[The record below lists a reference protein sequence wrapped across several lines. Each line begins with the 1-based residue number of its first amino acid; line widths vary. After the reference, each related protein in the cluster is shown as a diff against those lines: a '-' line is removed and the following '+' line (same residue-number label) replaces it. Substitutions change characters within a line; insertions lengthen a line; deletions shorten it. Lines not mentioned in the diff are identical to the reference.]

1 MNVGRLMG
9 ANADF
14 GVAFR
19 TLASVWDVEKSLDDA
34 DEAVTRAV
42 LASNI
47 KVVLVAI
54 RIKAA
59 IM

>member
-1 MNVGRLMG
+1 MG